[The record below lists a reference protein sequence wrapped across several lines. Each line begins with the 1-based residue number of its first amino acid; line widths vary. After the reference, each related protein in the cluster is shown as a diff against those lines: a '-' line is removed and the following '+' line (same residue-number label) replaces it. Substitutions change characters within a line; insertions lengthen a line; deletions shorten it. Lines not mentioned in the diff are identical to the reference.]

1 MAKNVIIN
9 GVTYSDVPYV
19 NIPLASGDGNAKFVD
34 TDSGNAVASDIR
46 NGVIAWV
53 DGNEVVGNV
62 SENTSDS
69 VTINGRTVTIPAG
82 VYDEQVQKSVASGVV
97 TPNVV
102 ISGDV
107 VGDTESDYMVEVT
120 PKATV
125 DTVGYINTISDGEK
139 VKKYIQ
145 VESKSVSPTTA
156 QQIINPT
163 SGKLLQSVT
172 VAGVNV
178 DATATES
185 DVLNGKTF
193 YSGSLTMKTGT
204 ATVPTVGQDS
214 STKVL
219 TIS

>member
-1 MAKNVIIN
+1 
-9 GVTYSDVPYV
+9 
-19 NIPLASGDGNAKFVD
+19 
-34 TDSGNAVASDIR
+34 
-46 NGVIAWV
+46 
-53 DGNEVVGNV
+53 
-62 SENTSDS
+62 
-69 VTINGRTVTIPAG
+69 
-82 VYDEQVQKSVASGVV
+82 
-97 TPNVV
+97 
-102 ISGDV
+102 
-107 VGDTESDYMVEVT
+107 MVEVT

-145 VESKSVSPTTA
+145 VESKSVSATTA

-193 YSGSLTMKTGT
+193 YAGSLTMKTGT